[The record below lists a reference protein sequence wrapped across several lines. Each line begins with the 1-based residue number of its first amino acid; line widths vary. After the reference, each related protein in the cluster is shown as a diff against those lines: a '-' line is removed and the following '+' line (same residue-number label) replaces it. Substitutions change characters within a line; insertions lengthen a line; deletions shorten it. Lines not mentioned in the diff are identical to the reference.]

1 MYDKIDK
8 ESDRMNLVD
17 SLNDRQKEAVVN
29 TDGPMLILAGA
40 GSGKTKVLT
49 TKVAY
54 LIEEKNI
61 DPNNILA
68 ITFTNKAAK
77 EMKERIFKLEGNSA
91 FYIQISTFHSFGL
104 KILKENCELLGYE
117 KNFTILDSD
126 DSLSIIKK
134 IMKELNIDAN
144 KYNPK
149 AIKNVISNNKNEI
162 IDPEKYSLYVNTDF
176 DEIALEVYRKY
187 EKSLKINN
195 AVDFDDLLILPLKL
209 FNNNPGVLQKYQE
222 KYKYVFIDE
231 YQDTNEPQYILSK
244 MISAKYKNITVV
256 GDADQAIFTWRGANY
271 KNILNF
277 ENDYKDAKVVLL
289 EENYRSTKT
298 ILNAANN
305 VIKNN
310 KVRKEKNLW
319 TQNEEGSKITYYK
332 AFDEKDESNYVVNE
346 IKKLMEKGVNPKDI
360 CVLYRANA
368 QSRTVE
374 EAFLTSNISYN
385 IVGSYAFYNRKEIKD
400 LIAYLKLIYNNKDDV
415 SLLRVINYPKRGIG
429 NKAIEN
435 LAIKSNVLD
444 KSLYEVID
452 SGKELEFKNMI
463 EEIKKEESH
472 LTLTEL
478 IDMVLDKSGM
488 KKFLEDEKSIEA
500 DIRLENLEE
509 FKSIA
514 KAMEINEGIVSL
526 EELLDKLALVSDV
539 SEQKNDNEDKVTLM
553 TMHAVKGLEY
563 DYVFVVGVEEGL
575 FPHSNSL
582 ESNDELEEER
592 RLCYVA
598 ITRAKKKLYLINA
611 RSRILYGKVSSN
623 VPSRFINEISDEY
636 IETIGKKEDSNVFK
650 PKIDKNKMMNED
662 NDLHPGDMVNHDK
675 YGFGVVVTIDGS
687 IATISFKRD
696 GLKKL
701 MKNHKS
707 IHKM

>member
-1 MYDKIDK
+1 
-8 ESDRMNLVD
+8 MNLID

-162 IDPEKYSLYVNTDF
+162 IDSEKYSLYVNTDF

-277 ENDYKDAKVVLL
+277 EKDYKDAKVVLL

-346 IKKLMEKGVNPKDI
+346 IKKLIEKGVNPKDI

-488 KKFLEDEKSIEA
+488 KKSLEDEKSIEA

-650 PKIDKNKMMNED
+650 PKIDKTKMMNED

>member
-209 FNNNPGVLQKYQE
+209 FNNNPEVLQKYQE

-277 ENDYKDAKVVLL
+277 EKDYKDAKVVLL

-346 IKKLMEKGVNPKDI
+346 IKKLIEKGVNPKDI

-452 SGKELEFKNMI
+452 SGKELDFKNMI

-488 KKFLEDEKSIEA
+488 KKSLEDEKSIEA

-563 DYVFVVGVEEGL
+563 DYVFIVGVEEGL

-598 ITRAKKKLYLINA
+598 ITRAKKELYLINA

-636 IETIGKKEDSNVFK
+636 IETIGKKEDINVFK

>member
-209 FNNNPGVLQKYQE
+209 FNNNSGVLQKYQE

-277 ENDYKDAKVVLL
+277 EKDYKDAKVVLL

-346 IKKLMEKGVNPKDI
+346 IKKLIEKGVNPKDI

-452 SGKELEFKNMI
+452 SGKELDFKNMI

-488 KKFLEDEKSIEA
+488 KKSLEDEKSIEA

>member
-1 MYDKIDK
+1 
-8 ESDRMNLVD
+8 MNLID

-209 FNNNPGVLQKYQE
+209 FNSNPGVLQKYQE

-277 ENDYKDAKVVLL
+277 EKDYKDAKVVLL

-310 KVRKEKNLW
+310 KVRKENNLW

-346 IKKLMEKGVNPKDI
+346 IKKLIEKGVNPKDI

-452 SGKELEFKNMI
+452 SGKELDFKNMI

-488 KKFLEDEKSIEA
+488 KKSLEDEKSIEA

-636 IETIGKKEDSNVFK
+636 IETIGKKEDSNLFK

>member
-1 MYDKIDK
+1 
-8 ESDRMNLVD
+8 MNLID

-222 KYKYVFIDE
+222 KYQYVFIDE

-277 ENDYKDAKVVLL
+277 EKDYKDAKVVLL

-488 KKFLEDEKSIEA
+488 KKSLEDEKSIEA
-500 DIRLENLEE
+500 EIRLENLEE

-563 DYVFVVGVEEGL
+563 DYVFIVGVEEGL

>member
-1 MYDKIDK
+1 
-8 ESDRMNLVD
+8 MNLVD

-277 ENDYKDAKVVLL
+277 EKDYKDAKVVLL

-332 AFDEKDESNYVVNE
+332 AFDEKDESNFVVSE
-346 IKKLMEKGVNPKDI
+346 IKKLIEKGVNPKDI

-452 SGKELEFKNMI
+452 SGKELDFKNMI

-488 KKFLEDEKSIEA
+488 KKSLEDEKSIEA

-650 PKIDKNKMMNED
+650 PKIDKNKMMNEN

-687 IATISFKRD
+687 IATISFKKD

>member
-1 MYDKIDK
+1 
-8 ESDRMNLVD
+8 
-17 SLNDRQKEAVVN
+17 
-29 TDGPMLILAGA
+29 
-40 GSGKTKVLT
+40 
-49 TKVAY
+49 
-54 LIEEKNI
+54 
-61 DPNNILA
+61 
-68 ITFTNKAAK
+68 
-77 EMKERIFKLEGNSA
+77 MKERIFKLEGNSA

-144 KYNPK
+144 KYNQK

-277 ENDYKDAKVVLL
+277 EKDYKDAKVVLL

-346 IKKLMEKGVNPKDI
+346 IKKLIEKGVNPKDI

-452 SGKELEFKNMI
+452 SGKELDFKNMI

-488 KKFLEDEKSIEA
+488 KKSLEDEKSIEA

-636 IETIGKKEDSNVFK
+636 IETIGKKEDINVFK

>member
-1 MYDKIDK
+1 
-8 ESDRMNLVD
+8 MNLVD

-277 ENDYKDAKVVLL
+277 EKDYKDAKVVLL

-346 IKKLMEKGVNPKDI
+346 IKKLIEKGVNPKDI

-452 SGKELEFKNMI
+452 SGKELDFKNMI

-488 KKFLEDEKSIEA
+488 KKSLEDEKSIEA

-636 IETIGKKEDSNVFK
+636 IETIGKKEDINVFK

-687 IATISFKRD
+687 IATISFKSD

>member
-277 ENDYKDAKVVLL
+277 EKDYKDAKVVLL

-346 IKKLMEKGVNPKDI
+346 IKKLIEKGVNPKDI

-452 SGKELEFKNMI
+452 SGKELDFKNMI
-463 EEIKKEESH
+463 EEIKKEENH

-488 KKFLEDEKSIEA
+488 KKSLEDEKSIEA

-539 SEQKNDNEDKVTLM
+539 SEQKNDNGDKVTLM

-563 DYVFVVGVEEGL
+563 DYVFIVGVEEGL

>member
-1 MYDKIDK
+1 
-8 ESDRMNLVD
+8 MNLID

-277 ENDYKDAKVVLL
+277 EKDYKDAKVVLL

-488 KKFLEDEKSIEA
+488 KKSLEDEKSIEA

-636 IETIGKKEDSNVFK
+636 IETIGKKDDSNLFK

>member
-1 MYDKIDK
+1 
-8 ESDRMNLVD
+8 MNLVD

-104 KILKENCELLGYE
+104 KTLKENCELLGYE

-244 MISAKYKNITVV
+244 MISAKSKNITVV

-277 ENDYKDAKVVLL
+277 EKDYKDAKVVLL

-310 KVRKEKNLW
+310 KVRKEKKLW

-346 IKKLMEKGVNPKDI
+346 IKKLIEKGVNPKDI

-452 SGKELEFKNMI
+452 SGKELDFKNMI

-488 KKFLEDEKSIEA
+488 KKSLEDEKSIEA

-563 DYVFVVGVEEGL
+563 DYVFIVGVEEGL

-636 IETIGKKEDSNVFK
+636 IETIGKKEDINVFK